1 MPDAGGQERSDPGIG
16 CGGQERSDPG
26 IGCGG
31 QERSDSGRIGPAGE
45 VAALVAV
52 QSTLAT
58 PPVVTVARAMSHFG
72 EHAQG
77 WVALSAL
84 GALIQPKR
92 RRDWLLVGVGAL
104 SAHAAAI
111 LVKLVVRRKR
121 PHDPAIEVNVDT
133 PSALSF
139 PSAHATSTTAA
150 AMLLSRATRSPI
162 PLVLVPAM
170 ALSRLV
176 LGVHYPTDVLA
187 GMALGATVARTA
199 ARLAG
204 RNEGD
209 AK

>member
-1 MPDAGGQERSDPGIG
+1 MPDGVDVPEPVAP
-16 CGGQERSDPG
+16 
-26 IGCGG
+26 
-31 QERSDSGRIGPAGE
+31 PACGE

-58 PPVVTVARAMSHFG
+58 PQVVGVARAMSHFG
-72 EHAQG
+72 EHAAG

-84 GALIQPKR
+84 GALVFPKR
-92 RRDWLLVGVGAL
+92 RRDWLLVGVGAVA
-104 SAHAAAI
+104 AHAAAI
-111 LVKLVVRRKR
+111 AIKLVVRRKR
-121 PHDPAIEVNVDT
+121 PHHPAIAVNVGT

-150 AMLLSRATRSPI
+150 AMLLCRATRSPL

-187 GMALGATVARTA
+187 GAAVGAAVARTA
-199 ARLAG
+199 AHLAAPQK
-204 RNEGD
+204 ETQ
-209 AK
+209 K